1 MRGGGDR
8 EWEEEGAGT
17 GWEEERA
24 RTQESGLVR
33 EGTGGERGRVSSL
46 WEGSA
51 RCERVS
57 AHRGAEEQ
65 DCVKEG
71 GEQEAE
77 AALKLPG
84 GGEHERGLR
93 GWGERSHR
101 EPGKR
106 GLGL

>member
-1 MRGGGDR
+1 M
-8 EWEEEGAGT
+8 T
-17 GWEEERA
+17 G
-24 RTQESGLVR
+24 
-33 EGTGGERGRVSSL
+33 RGRVSSL

-57 AHRGAEEQ
+57 AHRGAGEQ

-71 GEQEAE
+71 SEQEAE

-84 GGEHERGLR
+84 GGEHERSLPG
-93 GWGERSHR
+93 GKRSHR
-101 EPGKR
+101 ESGKR

>member
-1 MRGGGDR
+1 M
-8 EWEEEGAGT
+8 
-17 GWEEERA
+17 
-24 RTQESGLVR
+24 
-33 EGTGGERGRVSSL
+33 SSL

-77 AALKLPG
+77 AALKFPG
-84 GGEHERGLR
+84 GGEHE
-93 GWGERSHR
+93 
-101 EPGKR
+101 
-106 GLGL
+106 